1 MSLSSLNNDQV
12 HAVAVHLASAEA
24 IIHTALAVDMRSEGR
39 RYRIR
44 VGRDA
49 APVQVFSRRSGDWQL
64 DAQHPLASDTEA
76 VVFVD
81 FAVSPPEFYVVPAK
95 EVRDDVRKRYE
106 DFLERVGTRPNNPD
120 SRHYA
125 VRTSHVA
132 RWHSQWK
139 VLQDLTR

>member
-1 MSLSSLNNDQV
+1 MNLSGLSNDQV

-24 IIHTALAVDMRSEGR
+24 IIHTRLAVDMRSEGR

-49 APVQVFSRRSGDWQL
+49 TPVQVFSRRSGDWQL
-64 DAQHPLASDTEA
+64 DAKQPLVADTEA

-81 FAVSPPEFYVVPAK
+81 FASSQPEFYVVPAA

-106 DFLERVGTRPNNPD
+106 AFLERVGTRPNNPT

-125 VRTSHVA
+125 LLLSHIA
-132 RWHSQWK
+132 RWHSHWQ
-139 VLQDLTR
+139 VLQEVAR

>member
-1 MSLSSLNNDQV
+1 MDLSELNNDQV

-24 IIHTALAVDMRSEGR
+24 IIHTQLAVDMRSEGR

-49 APVQVFSRRSGDWQL
+49 TPVQVFSRRSGDWQL
-64 DAQHPLASDTEA
+64 DAEQPLVSDTEA

-81 FAVSPPEFYVVPAK
+81 FASSPPEFYVVPAT

-106 DFLERVGTRPNNPD
+106 EFLERVGTRPNNPA

-125 VRTSHVA
+125 LRTSHIA
-132 RWHSQWK
+132 RWRSQWG
-139 VLQDLTR
+139 VLQDVAR